1 MSCFLCGQFGKN
13 NGQGMGY
20 STHDFELSKIF
31 VAYENDKGSTFQATV
46 GKSGVKCM
54 IPEQEDKDVPCPKLN
69 MIETWTPDNKKTTDL
84 SVSIVY
90 NTSRNETKLGENDCA
105 TTGSHMDVCN
115 ALSAK
120 LGEGAC
126 RLVD

>member
-1 MSCFLCGQFGKN
+1 
-13 NGQGMGY
+13 MGY

-31 VAYENDKGSTFQATV
+31 VAYENDLGTTFGAFV

-54 IPEQEDKDVPCPKLN
+54 IPEQEDKDVPCPKLSL
-69 MIETWTPDNKKTTDL
+69 IKTWTPKNRKTTDL
-84 SVSIVY
+84 SVVLVHKPDSLD
-90 NTSRNETKLGENDCA
+90 NTETTWAQGDCA
-105 TTGSHMDVCN
+105 TTGNPMDVCN